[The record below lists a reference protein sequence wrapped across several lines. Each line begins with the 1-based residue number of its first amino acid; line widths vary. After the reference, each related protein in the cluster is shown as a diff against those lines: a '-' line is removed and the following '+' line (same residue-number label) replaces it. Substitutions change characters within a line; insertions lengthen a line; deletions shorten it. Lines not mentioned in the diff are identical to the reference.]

1 MTKVDLKNLLIQKIS
16 EIDDLQFLEAIKT
29 ILDAK
34 SDKTIVLN
42 KDQKDEII
50 ASQKEVVKGLFIE
63 QKQLDQ
69 DIHKWLKE
77 K

>member
-69 DIHKWLKE
+69 DIHK
-77 K
+77 